1 MDKRFVKVILACTLG
16 ALMLPVHAEVLADEV
31 FLPVGDVPAQKDDTI
46 VPVQRD
52 SSAQFTTKRV
62 LTLHNANIWYAKV
75 ARLSTGS
82 FDGVVQFDNQDTIDD
97 LEKITTSSHK
107 HEKAKDSIIP
117 GVRRLLV
124 LATEWI
130 TQLKTEKAKTLSRVI
145 LIQLKGEKRSFVVT
159 VDMRREGDVLSA
171 DVKVE
176 GLLDEDHN
184 HEPEMIMDL
193 MRAVLLKDESS
204 NGLLMGLLG
213 AAGVVGVAGGIG
225 GGFMYAQECGPF
237 NKFNANSFVSEFSQV
252 VFAAQVKKECVGTRV
267 YATADDV
274 KEKMKDVKSCTGG
287 FVLAVTARE
296 ILESPAFLSE
306 FVSESVTEMLWASGH
321 VNPNITSA
329 HSKIDKDARFFLVV
343 PLSVWTKDGIL
354 TNQALIKRLQ
364 ALRAT
369 LVLVNDTEEAVNID
383 EFSQADLYLLGCGI
397 RNVVFVTSV
406 RGGFQELHPAAGKTQ
421 KAKSALEE
429 WGVDY
434 NAKDNDGN
442 LNEPIADK
450 VLRGVFMM
458 QPSETVVDMKYFFL
472 CDQTQSNDSWLS
484 QDWWCARDVSMAID
498 AVCLSEEQEGLR
510 SVVGGQIGSRDSLV
524 NEQAAIL
531 MLKKQVLTEDPKFD
545 VSRFVSGYALCSG
558 QPLQRK
564 QIVVVDERGSEE
576 FLRFLTN
583 WYPKGGNAHGVYP
596 LNPLVESCTF
606 IIVGSSRGHGN
617 SYGMDY
623 VVGDLEPLW
632 FHLEQGQLSV
642 RGELLPDGRI
652 VGRFAPKAM
661 PEFVRMTEADAEV
674 VEPLRKKVQ
683 KEDRLARREPKKTRR
698 DRFAADRAL
707 LDFSKALMTYTGC
720 GLSITEFDASLY
732 SVCTVAA
739 VPAIPSDE
747 YDDYDEDEEEPAVP
761 AHVIIGADVSDKK
774 IDAVI
779 KEQAKDPNTVF
790 VFIARDDSA
799 RDARLAKVA
808 RGVGVTLQKGKGTP
822 KKPSSGSSTSSS
834 GATSPEDF
842 TATLKAKGN
851 KESLTNAID
860 GLHSSEVASR
870 LRHILTT
877 WFEVVDDED

>member
-1 MDKRFVKVILACTLG
+1 MDKRFVKVILTCTLA
-16 ALMLPVHAEVLADEV
+16 ALMIPVHAEVLADEV
-31 FLPVGDVPAQKDDTI
+31 ILPAGDATLPVQKDDAV

-176 GLLDEDHN
+176 GLLDEDHH

-213 AAGVVGVAGGIG
+213 AAGVVGGAGAVG

-237 NKFNANSFVSEFSQV
+237 NKFNANSFVSEFTQA
-252 VFAAQVKKECVGTRV
+252 VFAEQIKAAKECVGTRV
-267 YATADDV
+267 YAAADDV

-287 FVLAVTARE
+287 FVLAVTACE
-296 ILESPAFLSE
+296 ILDNPAFLSE
-306 FVSESVTEMLWASGH
+306 FVTEEVTEIYRASGQ
-321 VNPNITSA
+321 VNPNTTRVS
-329 HSKIDKDARFFLVV
+329 SEIDTEARFFLVV

-354 TNQALIKRLQ
+354 TNQALIRRLQ

-397 RNVVFVTSV
+397 RNVAFVTSV

-458 QPSETVVDMKYFFL
+458 QPSETLVDMKYFFL
-472 CDQTQSNDSWLS
+472 CEQTQSNDSWLS

-510 SVVGGQIGSRDSLV
+510 SVVGRAIGSLDSLV

-531 MLKKQVLTEDPKFD
+531 MLKKQALTEDSKFD
-545 VSRFVSGYALCSG
+545 VSRFVSGYALRSG
-558 QPLQRK
+558 QPLQRN
-564 QIVVVDERGSEE
+564 QIVVFDEQGSEE

-583 WYPKGGNAHGVYP
+583 WYPKGEKVFGYYP
-596 LNPLVESCTF
+596 LNPLVASCTF
-606 IIVGSSRGHGN
+606 IIVGSSRGHGD
-617 SYGMDY
+617 SKSMDY
-623 VVGDLEPLW
+623 VQGDLEPLW
-632 FHLEQGQLSV
+632 FHLEQAQLSV
-642 RGELLPDGRI
+642 RGELLPAGI
-652 VGRFAPKAM
+652 VDRLTPKEM

-739 VPAIPSDE
+739 VPGFDMGGLDPLG
-747 YDDYDEDEEEPAVP
+747 AVS
-761 AHVIIGADVSDKK
+761 AHVIVGADVSDKK

-779 KEQAKDPNTVF
+779 KEHAKDPNTVF

-808 RGVGVTLQKGKGTP
+808 RGVGVTLQKGKGAP
-822 KKPSSGSSTSSS
+822 KKTSGSSSSSS
-834 GATSPEDF
+834 GATSAEDF

-851 KESLTNAID
+851 KESMTNAID
-860 GLHSSEVASR
+860 GLQSAEVAAR

-877 WFEVVDDED
+877 WFEVVDEED

>member
-46 VPVQRD
+46 VPVQQD

-296 ILESPAFLSE
+296 ILDNPAFLSE
-306 FVSESVTEMLWASGH
+306 FVTEEVPEIYWASGH
-321 VNPNITSA
+321 VNPNTTTA
-329 HSKIDKDARFFLVV
+329 HSEIDKDARFFLVV

-354 TNQALIKRLQ
+354 TNQILIQRLQ
-364 ALRAT
+364 VLRAT
-369 LVLVNDTEEAVNID
+369 LVLVNDTEEAVSID
-383 EFSQADLYLLGCGI
+383 EFSQVDLYLLGCGI

-406 RGGFQELHPAAGKTQ
+406 CGGFQELHPAAGKTQ

-442 LNEPIADK
+442 LIEPIADK

-458 QPSETVVDMKYFFL
+458 QQSQTPFFMAYSFL
-472 CDQTQSNDSWLS
+472 CDQTQSNESWLS
-484 QDWWCARDVSMAID
+484 QDWWCARDISMAID

-510 SVVGGQIGSRDSLV
+510 SVVGGSVGSLDPLV

-531 MLKKQVLTEDPKFD
+531 MLKKQVLTEDSKFD
-545 VSRFVSGYALCSG
+545 VSRFVSGYALRSG
-558 QPLQRK
+558 QPLQRN
-564 QIVVVDERGSEE
+564 QIVVFDENNGSEE
-576 FLRFLTN
+576 FLGFLTN
-583 WYPKGGNAHGVYP
+583 WYPKGEKSNSVYP
-596 LNPLVESCTF
+596 LNPLVASCTF
-606 IIVGSSRGHGN
+606 IIVGSSRGHGDL
-617 SYGMDY
+617 YAMDY

-632 FHLEQGQLSV
+632 FDLKQGQLSAD
-642 RGELLPDGRI
+642 GELLPGGI
-652 VGRFAPKAM
+652 VGRLVPKEM
-661 PEFVRMTEADAEV
+661 PKFVRMTEADAEV
-674 VEPLRKKVQ
+674 VEPLRRKVQ
-683 KEDRLARREPKKTRR
+683 TEGRLAAREPKKTRR

-707 LDFSKALMTYTGC
+707 LDFSRALMTYTGC
-720 GLSITEFDASLY
+720 GYHMTDLDASLY

-739 VPAIPSDE
+739 VPAIGTFADE
-747 YDDYDEDEEEPAVP
+747 YSYGAEWSSAVP

-779 KEQAKDPNTVF
+779 KEHAKDPNTVF

-808 RGVGVTLQKGKGTP
+808 RGVGVTLQKGKGAP
-822 KKPSSGSSTSSS
+822 KKTSGSSSRSS
-834 GATSPEDF
+834 GATSAEDF

-851 KESLTNAID
+851 KESMTNAID
-860 GLHSSEVASR
+860 GLQSAEVAAR

-877 WFEVVDDED
+877 WFEVVDEED

>member
-1 MDKRFVKVILACTLG
+1 MI
-16 ALMLPVHAEVLADEV
+16 PVHAEVLADEV
-31 FLPVGDVPAQKDDTI
+31 ILPAGDAAIPAQKDDAI
-46 VPVQRD
+46 VPVQQD

-82 FDGVVQFDNQDTIDD
+82 FDGVVPFDNQDTIDD

-107 HEKAKDSIIP
+107 HEKAKDSLIP

-130 TQLKTEKAKTLSRVI
+130 TLLKIQKAKTLSRVI

-204 NGLLMGLLG
+204 NGFLMGLLG
-213 AAGVVGVAGGIG
+213 AAGVVGVAGATGA
-225 GGFMYAQECGPF
+225 GFMYAQECGPF
-237 NKFNANSFVSEFSQV
+237 NKFNANSFVSEFTQA
-252 VFAAQVKKECVGTRV
+252 VFAEQIKAAKAAKECVGTRV
-267 YATADDV
+267 YAAADDV
-274 KEKMKDVKSCTGG
+274 KEKMKSVNSYAGG

-296 ILESPAFLSE
+296 VLDTPAFLSE
-306 FVSESVTEMLWASGH
+306 FVTESVTEMRYREGMVDL
-321 VNPNITSA
+321 NTTTA
-329 HSKIDKDARFFLVV
+329 HSEIDTEARFFLVV
-343 PLSVWTKDGIL
+343 PHSVWTKDGIL
-354 TNQALIKRLQ
+354 TNRALIRRLQ

-434 NAKDNDGN
+434 NAKDKDGN

-450 VLRGVFMM
+450 ILRGVFMM
-458 QPSETVVDMKYFFL
+458 QQPQTGTDMMYRFF

-484 QDWWCARDVSMAID
+484 QDWWCARDISMAID

-510 SVVGGQIGSRDSLV
+510 SVVGGPIGSLDPLV
-524 NEQAAIL
+524 NERAAIL
-531 MLKKQVLTEDPKFD
+531 MLKKQALTEDPKFD
-545 VSRFVSGYALCSG
+545 VSRFVSGYALRG
-558 QPLQRK
+558 QPLQRN
-564 QIVVVDERGSEE
+564 QIVVFDERGSEE
-576 FLRFLTN
+576 FLRLLNN
-583 WYPKGGNAHGVYP
+583 WYPKGESVFGVYP
-596 LNPLVESCTF
+596 LNPLVASCTF

-617 SYGMDY
+617 SYVMDY
-623 VVGDLEPLW
+623 VVGDLDPLW
-632 FHLEQGQLSV
+632 FYLEQGQLSV
-642 RGELLPDGRI
+642 GGEELPGGRI
-652 VGRFAPKAM
+652 VGRLAPKAM
-661 PEFVRMTEADAEV
+661 PEFVRMIEADAEV
-674 VEPLRKKVQ
+674 AVPLRKRVQ
-683 KEDRLARREPKKTRR
+683 TEDRLARREPAKKRAGR
-698 DRFAADRAL
+698 AAFDEAL
-707 LDFSKALMTYTGC
+707 LTVSKALMTYTGC
-720 GLSITEFDASLY
+720 GYQMTDLDVSLY

-739 VPAIPSDE
+739 VPAIGTFGDE
-747 YDDYDEDEEEPAVP
+747 YGDAAEWSPAVP
-761 AHVIIGADVSDKK
+761 AHVIVGADVSDEK
-774 IDAVI
+774 IDGVI
-779 KEQAKDPNTVF
+779 KAHAKDKQTVF
-790 VFIARDDSA
+790 VFIARDDST
-799 RDARLAKVA
+799 RDARLAKVT
-808 RGVGVTLQKGKGTP
+808 RGIGVTLQKSKSAP
-822 KKPSSGSSTSSS
+822 KKTSGSSSSSS
-834 GATSPEDF
+834 GATSAEDF

-851 KESLTNAID
+851 KESMTNAID
-860 GLHSSEVASR
+860 GLHSLEVAGN

-877 WFEVVDDED
+877 WFEVVGEEED